1 MRRNLGPIIFLA
13 LTVLTFAGGVGGFY
27 LGWTGLSKAKA
38 SLAKVRKDIRP
49 ESAVERDL
57 KASEAKLAE
66 SQGKLEHLETSV
78 SQREYVPTLLAELEQ
93 LGGANGLKITGVRP
107 KEEPKK
113 AAKTDDKKE
122 KPGKK
127 TGYEELIVEVKGS
140 GSFGAVYAFV
150 VSLEKFPKIVAIRS
164 MDLAPR
170 RGGRED
176 EADALE
182 MTLELRAFLFPPEK
196 TNPSKDPEKAAD
208 GQTAENRASHEVG

>member
-1 MRRNLGPIIFLA
+1 MRRNLGPIVFLA

-27 LGWTGLSKAKA
+27 LGWTRLSKAQA
-38 SLAKVRKDIRP
+38 SLTKVKKDIRP
-49 ESAVERDL
+49 ESAVKRDL
-57 KASEAKLAE
+57 EASEVKLQE
-66 SQGKLEHLETSV
+66 SQGKLDHLETSV
-78 SQREYVPTLLAELEQ
+78 SQRDYVPTLLAELER

-113 AAKTDDKKE
+113 ASTSDPKKE

-140 GSFGAVYAFV
+140 GSFGAIYAFV

-170 RGGRED
+170 RSGRD
-176 EADALE
+176 EEGALE
-182 MTLELRAFLFPPEK
+182 MTLELRAFLFPPAK
-196 TNPSKDPEKAAD
+196 TNEPEES
-208 GQTAENRASHEVG
+208 QTATKGRTVERVGSHEVG